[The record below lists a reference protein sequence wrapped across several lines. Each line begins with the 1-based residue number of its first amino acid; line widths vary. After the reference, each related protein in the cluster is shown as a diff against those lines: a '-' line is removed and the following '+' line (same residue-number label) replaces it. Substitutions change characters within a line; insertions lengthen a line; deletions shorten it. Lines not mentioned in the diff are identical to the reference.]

1 MIPDETTVVK
11 MKQAPFVDKNKQSL
25 AELEHKEKQLDI
37 QGFSEQGEV
46 MFQYKNEAQN
56 ITQIFGINLKK
67 YIGSRKEKLPWNLK
81 YEAEK

>member
-56 ITQIFGINLKK
+56 IT
-67 YIGSRKEKLPWNLK
+67 
-81 YEAEK
+81 